1 MTYYNVINNHLRC
14 VLMDDNSNYPAIKSL
29 YKVLIFLAFAG
40 PATALAVSFRSYFLG
55 FFIMALISITPHV
68 LIFHKY
74 YKSNDESIYQQHI
87 KKILKQFLI
96 ASIIFVISF
105 LPMLTMDNTDNGI
118 QWLSILAVAGFVI
131 GLLGSWTYYTY
142 GIINNFNTIKKKE
155 VNT

>member
-1 MTYYNVINNHLRC
+1 
-14 VLMDDNSNYPAIKSL
+14 MDDNSNYPAIKSL
-29 YKVLIFLAFAG
+29 YKLLIFLTFAG
-40 PATALAVSFRSYFLG
+40 PSLALVISFKSYILG
-55 FFIMALISITPHV
+55 FFVMALFSITPHIM
-68 LIFHKY
+68 IFHKY
-74 YKSNDESIYQQHI
+74 YKSNDESSYQQNI
-87 KKILKQFLI
+87 KKILKTFLI
-96 ASIIFVISF
+96 AATIFVISF